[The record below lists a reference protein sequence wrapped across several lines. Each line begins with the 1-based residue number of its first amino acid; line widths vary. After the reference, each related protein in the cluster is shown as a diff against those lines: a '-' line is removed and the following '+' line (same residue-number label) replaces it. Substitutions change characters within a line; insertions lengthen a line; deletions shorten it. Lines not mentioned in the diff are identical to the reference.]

1 MVGQK
6 HESGHNRAAPSS
18 IRTGNAIRHICRSG
32 KEGKDDLPRRRQ
44 QRDRR
49 IRSLCQP
56 VHQRR
61 LYPRGP
67 GNAPRK
73 SLIEYSPTLGT
84 TPRSHMCVRN
94 ATSHAKFVYDW
105 APVNELLFSFLIKK
119 SYLCATLFNLMLLRI
134 CLYLFLLFLP
144 ANYTTTR
151 SSSPLIPADPAAAMS
166 SVCRQLYADMQLDS
180 MVDYTA
186 FEQAITGAQAIERR
200 NKDIV
205 TLIDFTKP
213 STEERLY
220 VLDIRHKRLLFSSLV
235 SHGKNS
241 GEITPLLSPTKSI
254 LTKSSLGFFVT
265 ENTYQNKNGYS
276 LV

>member
-1 MVGQK
+1 
-6 HESGHNRAAPSS
+6 
-18 IRTGNAIRHICRSG
+18 
-32 KEGKDDLPRRRQ
+32 
-44 QRDRR
+44 
-49 IRSLCQP
+49 
-56 VHQRR
+56 
-61 LYPRGP
+61 
-67 GNAPRK
+67 
-73 SLIEYSPTLGT
+73 
-84 TPRSHMCVRN
+84 
-94 ATSHAKFVYDW
+94 
-105 APVNELLFSFLIKK
+105 
-119 SYLCATLFNLMLLRI
+119 MLLRI

-200 NKDIV
+200 NKDII

-241 GEITPLLSPTKSI
+241 GGNYATSFSNKVNSY
-254 LTKSSLGFFVT
+254 KSSLGFFVT
-265 ENTYQNKNGYS
+265 ENTYQGKNGYS
-276 LV
+276 LVLNGLEKGINDRAKERAIVVHGAIIAARLLPISTGRLGRSFGCPAYPRRLPSRSLTPSRTGPYSTSMPTTRSI

>member
-1 MVGQK
+1 
-6 HESGHNRAAPSS
+6 
-18 IRTGNAIRHICRSG
+18 
-32 KEGKDDLPRRRQ
+32 
-44 QRDRR
+44 
-49 IRSLCQP
+49 
-56 VHQRR
+56 
-61 LYPRGP
+61 
-67 GNAPRK
+67 
-73 SLIEYSPTLGT
+73 
-84 TPRSHMCVRN
+84 
-94 ATSHAKFVYDW
+94 
-105 APVNELLFSFLIKK
+105 
-119 SYLCATLFNLMLLRI
+119 MLLRI

-200 NKDIV
+200 NKDII

-241 GEITPLLSPTKSI
+241 GGNYATSFSNKVNSY
-254 LTKSSLGFFVT
+254 KSSLGFFVT
-265 ENTYQNKNGYS
+265 ENTYQGKNGYS
-276 LV
+276 LVLNGLEKGINDRASERAIVMHGAAYADPSVVSRGGRLGRSFGCPAVPQKLSRPIIDAIKGGSVMYIYAETPDYLAHSSVLKDADGL

>member
-1 MVGQK
+1 
-6 HESGHNRAAPSS
+6 
-18 IRTGNAIRHICRSG
+18 
-32 KEGKDDLPRRRQ
+32 
-44 QRDRR
+44 
-49 IRSLCQP
+49 
-56 VHQRR
+56 
-61 LYPRGP
+61 
-67 GNAPRK
+67 
-73 SLIEYSPTLGT
+73 
-84 TPRSHMCVRN
+84 
-94 ATSHAKFVYDW
+94 
-105 APVNELLFSFLIKK
+105 
-119 SYLCATLFNLMLLRI
+119 MLLRI

-200 NKDIV
+200 NKDII

-220 VLDIRHKRLLFSSLV
+220 VLDIRHKKLLFSSLV

-241 GEITPLLSPTKSI
+241 GGNYATSFSNKVNSY
-254 LTKSSLGFFVT
+254 KSSLGFFVT
-265 ENTYQNKNGYS
+265 ENTYQGKNGYS
-276 LV
+276 LVLNGLEKGINDRAKERAIVVHGANYCSPSVAASAGRLGRSFGCPALPQSLAKPIINTIKNGTLLYIYANDKDYLSQSTILSTERSISPNSIIALNNLIRE

>member
-1 MVGQK
+1 
-6 HESGHNRAAPSS
+6 
-18 IRTGNAIRHICRSG
+18 
-32 KEGKDDLPRRRQ
+32 
-44 QRDRR
+44 
-49 IRSLCQP
+49 
-56 VHQRR
+56 
-61 LYPRGP
+61 
-67 GNAPRK
+67 
-73 SLIEYSPTLGT
+73 
-84 TPRSHMCVRN
+84 
-94 ATSHAKFVYDW
+94 
-105 APVNELLFSFLIKK
+105 
-119 SYLCATLFNLMLLRI
+119 MLLRI

-200 NKDIV
+200 NKDII

-235 SHGKNS
+235 LNGLEKGINDRAKERAIVVHGANYCSPSVAVSTGRLGRSFGCPALPPSLAKPIINTIKDGTLLYIYANDKEYLSQSTILSTGRSISPNS
-241 GEITPLLSPTKSI
+241 IIALN
-254 LTKSSLGFFVT
+254 SLIR
-265 ENTYQNKNGYS
+265 E
-276 LV
+276 